1 MWQVSE
7 SDKDPPPRE
16 ENTDGWR
23 DGVSLWII
31 ERRHLLESEFCVAG
45 GAGETG
51 DAPGFVEGRD
61 H

>member
-1 MWQVSE
+1 MSE
-7 SDKDPPPRE
+7 SDKDPPHRRE
-16 ENTDGWR
+16 HRRLER
-23 DGVSLWII
+23 DEVSLWII

-51 DAPGFVEGRD
+51 DTPGFVEGRD